1 MTTSQPLAA
10 DVPDVPVVQSGDPPV
25 IQQAVT
31 PMGLLQIATQQGADV
46 DKLAKL
52 MELHLTWEKNEARKA
67 FVVALN
73 AFKAEAPKIVK
84 NKDVHHAGKFMY
96 RHATLDNV
104 SGAIGAALAKHGIS
118 HRWETEQLD
127 GGQIRVT
134 CMLTHE
140 QGHVERVPLQASP
153 DQSGAKN
160 SIQAVGSTVTYLQ
173 RYTLLAATGMAV
185 QDQDDDGAGGK
196 TGMSEKVK
204 ADWLA
209 AIEALTDP
217 EKGTELWQRVVKSC
231 VDAKDVEAN
240 NELRTAYAA
249 KISGLKKGKK

>member
-1 MTTSQPLAA
+1 MTTQPLAA
-10 DVPDVPVVQSGDPPV
+10 DVPVVQSAEP
-25 IQQAVT
+25 VT
-31 PMGLLQIATQQGADV
+31 PMRLLEIATQQNADV
-46 DKLAKL
+46 DKLAQL
-52 MELHLTWEKNEARKA
+52 MELQFKWEASEARKA

-73 AFKAEAPKIVK
+73 AFKAEAPSIVK
-84 NKDVHHAGKFMY
+84 NKDVHHNGKFMY

-140 QGHVERVPLQASP
+140 KGHVERVPLQASP
-153 DQSGAKN
+153 DTSGAKN

-185 QDQDDDGAGGK
+185 QDQDDDGAGGQE
-196 TGMSEKVK
+196 GMPDKIKQEW
-204 ADWLA
+204 AA
-209 AIEALTDP
+209 AIDKLSDAEQ
-217 EKGTELWQRVVKSC
+217 GSELWQKIAGAC
-231 VDAKDVEAN
+231 THYKDVQAN
-240 NELRTAYAA
+240 NELRTAYANKVGA
-249 KISGLKKGKK
+249 LKKSTK